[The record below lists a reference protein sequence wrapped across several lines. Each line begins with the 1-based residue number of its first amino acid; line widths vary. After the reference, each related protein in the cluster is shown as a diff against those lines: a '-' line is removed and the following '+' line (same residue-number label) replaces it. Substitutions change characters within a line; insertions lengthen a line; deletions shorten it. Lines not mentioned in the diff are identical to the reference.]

1 MTSYRH
7 LRRRLLLLS
16 LITVSAFAAFSYISS
31 PPRMV
36 NIWNQLTKQR
46 LAWKPRIVKQQPA
59 DPKFWV
65 LMAAVY
71 SSPDETIMR
80 KAVRETW
87 GQYLS
92 TASKSQLLFFISQS
106 NDKSINDKLLEEER
120 TYQDIARL
128 DFIDSFKNQSLR
140 SLRIFQWIVDK
151 GIRVQFLLRADV
163 KAFVNIPKMVDLVK
177 GISAKRYMLGQ
188 VTEKTVPERDKKS
201 AWYVSTDEY
210 VEKEYPRYLQS
221 YSYLMT
227 GNLIETLLETDRLEK
242 RFWIEDVYITGILAK
257 KLNVAVIHTNH
268 FTNSKPAKK
277 CDYPKIIVC
286 LCTPTYDAMK
296 DFYAK
301 VEMPDE
307 SCMI

>member
-257 KLNVAVIHTNH
+257 KAQCGC
-268 FTNSKPAKK
+268 NSYKP
-277 CDYPKIIVC
+277 
-286 LCTPTYDAMK
+286 
-296 DFYAK
+296 FHQ
-301 VEMPDE
+301 
-307 SCMI
+307 